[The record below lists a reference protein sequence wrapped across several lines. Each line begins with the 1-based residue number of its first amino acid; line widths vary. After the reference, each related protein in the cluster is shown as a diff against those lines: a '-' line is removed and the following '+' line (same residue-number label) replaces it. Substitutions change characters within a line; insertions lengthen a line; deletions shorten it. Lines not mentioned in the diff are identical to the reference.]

1 MLYEF
6 ITKKQNDTIAQSIEN
21 YQGQAY
27 PLETAL
33 GAVLIGHHYGWR
45 VLKIIHS
52 PATYKKYEQIL
63 GVSFEEI
70 CPERGPKAKKSLGLK
85 IADRLNSFWAVAT
98 GKKKIP
104 NKALLDDGSELN
116 EEFDDA

>member
-1 MLYEF
+1 MLYGF
-6 ITKKQNDTIAQSIEN
+6 LTKEQNEALSKSIDN
-21 YQGQAY
+21 YRGQAY
-27 PLETAL
+27 TLESAL
-33 GAVLIGHHYGWR
+33 GAVLVGHRFGWR
-45 VLKIIHS
+45 VLKLIHS
-52 PATYKKYEQIL
+52 PSTYRKYEKIL

-98 GKKKIP
+98 GKKKVP
-104 NKALLDDGSELN
+104 NKAMLDDGSELG

>member
-1 MLYEF
+1 MYDF
-6 ITKKQNDTIAQSIEN
+6 ITKKQNETIAESIGN
-21 YQGQAY
+21 YRGQAY

-33 GAVLIGHHYGWR
+33 GAVLIGRLYGWR

-52 PATYKKYEQIL
+52 PATYKKYEKIL

-70 CPERGPKAKKSLGLK
+70 CPERGPNAKKSLGLK

-104 NKALLDDGSELN
+104 NKAMLDDGSELP
-116 EEFDDA
+116 EDFDDA